1 MKITFTNSDGYTKSL
16 DAEEGVSLM
25 HVAVSH
31 DVPRITAD
39 CGGNAMCATCHIY
52 VDDAD
57 YLRLP
62 PIADDEDE
70 MLDFTECARRPTSR
84 LACQVQVDNALGA
97 ITVEI
102 PSILNPLSHN
112 QCGKA
117 KLRNASPLRFDAGAT
132 RP

>member
-16 DAEEGVSLM
+16 DAEEGISLM

-102 PSILNPLSHN
+102 PLDTE
-112 QCGKA
+112 
-117 KLRNASPLRFDAGAT
+117 SPVAQSVRKG
-132 RP
+132 